1 MLRIDTYFKEL
12 IDLLKQ
18 NYSSRLLYVG
28 LQGSYFR
35 GEADEI
41 SDIDVM
47 VILDRLSVNDMETYR
62 EIIAE
67 CGNSD
72 KSCGFICGES
82 DIKNWNPCEIC
93 QLVHTTKD
101 YYGRLSE
108 FVPTYTVEDERTYIK
123 MSLNNLYHELC
134 HRYIHDSRAKNIMK
148 LPGTYKSVFFILQ
161 NIHFQNTGNFI
172 LTKRELLSQ
181 LPDEDKKVLLKAMEL
196 KNQKEYHFDEYFSAL
211 FEWCQNSIF
220 KS

>member
-47 VILDRLSVNDMETYR
+47 VILDRLSINDMETYR

-67 CGNSD
+67 CGNGD

-123 MSLNNLYHELC
+123 MSLNNLYHEL
-134 HRYIHDSRAKNIMK
+134 
-148 LPGTYKSVFFILQ
+148 
-161 NIHFQNTGNFI
+161 
-172 LTKRELLSQ
+172 
-181 LPDEDKKVLLKAMEL
+181 
-196 KNQKEYHFDEYFSAL
+196 
-211 FEWCQNSIF
+211 
-220 KS
+220 